1 MKEIK
6 NYKILLKLE
15 NMQQEKILTDTKNAM
30 NQTKQVANE
39 IHGFVIVDKPAG
51 MTSHDVVHQ
60 IRKLANTK
68 KVGHAGTLD
77 PDATGVLV
85 VGLGKATRLLTFI
98 VADNKTYQATIR
110 LGQSRTTD
118 DAQGEI
124 IETKNCEKI
133 TEEAIKKEL
142 DKFVGDIQQIPSSV
156 SAIKVDGKRAY
167 DLVRQGEKVEL
178 APRSVHISAIDVH
191 EIKKVDEFIDVA
203 VTVHCSSG
211 TYIRAIARDLGNS
224 LQVGGHLTNLRRT
237 QSGQWSITNANKLT
251 DLKPGSLPII
261 SMAQVATSIFPSVTI
276 GQAETEDFIHGRSV
290 RTTHTPAE
298 TIAVIDKTP
307 SLIALAHGDGLTL
320 KPHVVFSSG
329 TSGV

>member
-1 MKEIK
+1 
-6 NYKILLKLE
+6 
-15 NMQQEKILTDTKNAM
+15 M
-30 NQTKQVANE
+30 NQIKQAANE

-124 IETKNCEKI
+124 IETKSCEKI

-191 EIKKVDEFIDVA
+191 EIKKIDEFIDVA

-320 KPHVVFSSG
+320 KPHVVFASG

>member
-1 MKEIK
+1 
-6 NYKILLKLE
+6 
-15 NMQQEKILTDTKNAM
+15 M
-30 NQTKQVANE
+30 NQIKQVANE

-124 IETKNCEKI
+124 IETKKCEKI

-191 EIKKVDEFIDVA
+191 EIKKIDEFIDVA

-320 KPHVVFSSG
+320 KPHVVFASG

>member
-1 MKEIK
+1 
-6 NYKILLKLE
+6 
-15 NMQQEKILTDTKNAM
+15 M
-30 NQTKQVANE
+30 NQIKQAANE

-124 IETKNCEKI
+124 IETKSCEKI

-191 EIKKVDEFIDVA
+191 EIKKIDEFIDVA

-276 GQAETEDFIHGRSV
+276 GQGETEDFIHGRSV

-320 KPHVVFSSG
+320 KPHVVFASG

>member
-1 MKEIK
+1 
-6 NYKILLKLE
+6 
-15 NMQQEKILTDTKNAM
+15 M
-30 NQTKQVANE
+30 NQIKQVANE

-142 DKFVGDIQQIPSSV
+142 DKFVGNIQQIPSSV

-191 EIKKVDEFIDVA
+191 EIKKIDEFIDVA

-320 KPHVVFSSG
+320 KPHVVFASG

>member
-1 MKEIK
+1 
-6 NYKILLKLE
+6 
-15 NMQQEKILTDTKNAM
+15 M
-30 NQTKQVANE
+30 NQIKQVAND

-124 IETKNCEKI
+124 IETKNCAQI

-191 EIKKVDEFIDVA
+191 EIKKIDEFIDVA

-211 TYIRAIARDLGNS
+211 TYIRAIARDLGNG

-290 RTTHTPAE
+290 RATHTPAE

-320 KPHVVFSSG
+320 KPHVVFASG

>member
-1 MKEIK
+1 
-6 NYKILLKLE
+6 
-15 NMQQEKILTDTKNAM
+15 M
-30 NQTKQVANE
+30 NQIKQGANE

-124 IETKNCEKI
+124 IETKTCEKVS
-133 TEEAIKKEL
+133 EEAIKQEL

-191 EIKKVDEFIDVA
+191 EIKKIDDFIDVA

-211 TYIRAIARDLGNS
+211 TYIRAIARDLGNN
-224 LQVGGHLTNLRRT
+224 LNVGGHLTNLRRT
-237 QSGQWSITNANKLT
+237 QSGQWSITNANKLI
-251 DLKPGSLPII
+251 DLKPGNLPII

-307 SLIALAHGDGLTL
+307 RLIALAHGDGLTL
-320 KPHVVFSSG
+320 KPHVVFASG
-329 TSGV
+329 TSGVQ

>member
-1 MKEIK
+1 
-6 NYKILLKLE
+6 
-15 NMQQEKILTDTKNAM
+15 M
-30 NQTKQVANE
+30 NQTKQAANE

-85 VGLGKATRLLTFI
+85 IGLGKATRLLTFI

-124 IETKNCEKI
+124 IETKSCEKI
-133 TEEAIKKEL
+133 TDEAIKYEL

-178 APRSVHISAIDVH
+178 APRLVHISAIDVH
-191 EIKKVDEFIDVA
+191 EIKKIGEFIDVA

-261 SMAQVATSIFPSVTI
+261 SMAQVATSIFPTVTI

-298 TIAVIDKTP
+298 TIAVIDKNP

-320 KPHVVFSSG
+320 KPHVVFASG

>member
-1 MKEIK
+1 
-6 NYKILLKLE
+6 
-15 NMQQEKILTDTKNAM
+15 M
-30 NQTKQVANE
+30 NQTKQAANE

-85 VGLGKATRLLTFI
+85 IGLGKATRLLTFI

-124 IETKNCEKI
+124 IETKSCEKI
-133 TEEAIKKEL
+133 TDEAIKNEL

-191 EIKKVDEFIDVA
+191 EIKKIGEFIDVA

-261 SMAQVATSIFPSVTI
+261 SMAQVATSIFPTVTI

-298 TIAVIDKTP
+298 TIAVIDKNP

-320 KPHVVFSSG
+320 KPHVVFASG

>member
-1 MKEIK
+1 
-6 NYKILLKLE
+6 
-15 NMQQEKILTDTKNAM
+15 M
-30 NQTKQVANE
+30 NQIKQAANE

-133 TEEAIKKEL
+133 TEESIKKEL

-191 EIKKVDEFIDVA
+191 EIKKIDEFIDVA

-320 KPHVVFSSG
+320 KPHVVFASG
-329 TSGV
+329 TTGV

>member
-1 MKEIK
+1 
-6 NYKILLKLE
+6 
-15 NMQQEKILTDTKNAM
+15 M
-30 NQTKQVANE
+30 NQTKQAANE

-85 VGLGKATRLLTFI
+85 IGLGKATRLLTFI

-124 IETKNCEKI
+124 IETKSCEKI
-133 TEEAIKKEL
+133 TDEAIKYEL

-191 EIKKVDEFIDVA
+191 EIKKIDEFIDVA

-261 SMAQVATSIFPSVTI
+261 SMAQVATSIFPTVTI

-298 TIAVIDKTP
+298 TIAVIDKNP

-320 KPHVVFSSG
+320 KPHVVFASG

>member
-1 MKEIK
+1 
-6 NYKILLKLE
+6 
-15 NMQQEKILTDTKNAM
+15 M

-191 EIKKVDEFIDVA
+191 EIKKIDEFIDVA

-276 GQAETEDFIHGRSV
+276 GQAETEDLF
-290 RTTHTPAE
+290 TAE
-298 TIAVIDKTP
+298 VLEQ
-307 SLIALAHGDGLTL
+307 LILQQKQLRLLIKLQA
-320 KPHVVFSSG
+320 
-329 TSGV
+329 

>member
-1 MKEIK
+1 
-6 NYKILLKLE
+6 
-15 NMQQEKILTDTKNAM
+15 M
-30 NQTKQVANE
+30 NQIKQVANE

-124 IETKNCEKI
+124 IVTNDCKNIFDEQ
-133 TEEAIKKEL
+133 IKRGLE
-142 DKFVGDIQQIPSSV
+142 KFVGDIKQIPSSV

-178 APRSVHISAIDVH
+178 APRDVHISAIDVH
-191 EIKKVDEFIDVA
+191 EIQRVSEFIDVA

-211 TYIRAIARDLGNS
+211 TYIRALARDLGNN
-224 LQVGGHLTNLRRT
+224 LEVGGHLTSLRRT
-237 QSGQWSITNANKLT
+237 QSGQWSITKAQKLA
-251 DLKPGSLPII
+251 DLKPGNLPII

-276 GQAETEDFIHGRSV
+276 GMVEAQDFVQGRSV
-290 RTTHTPAE
+290 RIAHTPAD
-298 TIAVIDKTP
+298 ILAVIDKTP
-307 SLIALAHGDGLTL
+307 SLIALAHGDGVML
-320 KPHVVFSSG
+320 KPNVVFANG
-329 TSGV
+329 AIGV

>member
-1 MKEIK
+1 
-6 NYKILLKLE
+6 
-15 NMQQEKILTDTKNAM
+15 M
-30 NQTKQVANE
+30 NQTKQAANE
-39 IHGFVIVDKPAG
+39 IHGFVIVDKPSG

-85 VGLGKATRLLTFI
+85 IGLGKATRLLTFI

-124 IETKNCEKI
+124 IETKSCEKI
-133 TEEAIKKEL
+133 TDEAIKNEL

-191 EIKKVDEFIDVA
+191 EIKKIDEFIDVA

-261 SMAQVATSIFPSVTI
+261 SMAQVATSIFPTVTI

-298 TIAVIDKTP
+298 TIAVIDKNP

-320 KPHVVFSSG
+320 KPHVVFASG

>member
-1 MKEIK
+1 
-6 NYKILLKLE
+6 
-15 NMQQEKILTDTKNAM
+15 
-30 NQTKQVANE
+30 
-39 IHGFVIVDKPAG
+39 
-51 MTSHDVVHQ
+51 
-60 IRKLANTK
+60 
-68 KVGHAGTLD
+68 
-77 PDATGVLV
+77 
-85 VGLGKATRLLTFI
+85 

-167 DLVRQGEKVEL
+167 DLFRQGEKVEL
-178 APRSVHISAIDVH
+178 APRAVHISAIDVH
-191 EIKKVDEFIDVA
+191 EIKKIDEFIDVA

-320 KPHVVFSSG
+320 KPHVVFASG

>member
-1 MKEIK
+1 
-6 NYKILLKLE
+6 
-15 NMQQEKILTDTKNAM
+15 M
-30 NQTKQVANE
+30 NQTKQAANE

-85 VGLGKATRLLTFI
+85 IGLGKATRLLTFI

-124 IETKNCEKI
+124 IETKTCEKI
-133 TEEAIKKEL
+133 TEEAILKEL

-191 EIKKVDEFIDVA
+191 EIKKIDEFIDVA

-261 SMAQVATSIFPSVTI
+261 SMAQVATSIFPTVTI

-298 TIAVIDKTP
+298 TIAVIDKNP

-320 KPHVVFSSG
+320 KPHVVFASG